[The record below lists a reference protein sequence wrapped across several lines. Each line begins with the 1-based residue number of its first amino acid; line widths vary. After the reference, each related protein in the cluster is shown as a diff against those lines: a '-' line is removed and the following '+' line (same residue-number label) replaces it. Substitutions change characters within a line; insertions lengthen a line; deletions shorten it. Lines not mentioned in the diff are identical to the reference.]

1 MSVIAFVPA
10 RAGSKGIKNKNIK
23 LFNSKPLIFWVLK
36 ALQDCNSVD
45 GIYLATDGDDI
56 ARIADGFGFDKL
68 KVFRRSPENASD
80 SASTESV
87 MFEFFE
93 KEKPLSED
101 IFLLV
106 QATSPF
112 TQNTDFESAIK
123 QFKQEK
129 ADSLLSVARQKRFF
143 WNSNG
148 TPLNYDYKNRPRRQD
163 FEGILI
169 ENGAF
174 YISKVKN
181 ILQSNN
187 RLNGKISLYEMPE
200 YTSLELD
207 EDEDWL
213 MGEIVMQKFKKSELN
228 ADPSQIKL
236 FLSDVDGVLTDAGMY
251 YSEKGDEL
259 KKFSTYDGMAF
270 RLLKEKGIKVGI
282 ITSEDCELNRRRAE
296 KLKLDYHFHGVKNKL
311 EVLEGLVKELG
322 ISFSQLAYIGDDIND
337 LEVLREV
344 GIAACPANARAE
356 VKSIPGIV
364 ELETKGGKGAVRELV
379 NKYWAL

>member
-36 ALQDCNSVD
+36 ALQDCNLVD

-93 KEKPLSED
+93 KEKPLEED

-143 WNSNG
+143 WNSDG
-148 TPLNYDYKNRPRRQD
+148 TPLNYDYKNRSRRQD

-174 YISKVKN
+174 YISKIKN

-228 ADPSQIKL
+228 VDPSQIKL

-364 ELETKGGKGAVRELV
+364 ELETKGGKGAVRCL
-379 NKYWAL
+379 YDRFFG

>member
-93 KEKPLSED
+93 KEKPLEED

-112 TQNTDFESAIK
+112 TQNADFESAIK

-270 RLLKEKGIKVGI
+270 RLLKEKGMKVGI
-282 ITSEDCELNRRRAE
+282 ITSEDCELNRKRAE

-322 ISFSQLAYIGDDIND
+322 ISFSQVAYIGDDIND

-344 GIAACPANARAE
+344 GIAACPGNARVE
-356 VKSIPGIV
+356 VKSIPGII
-364 ELETKGGKGAVRELV
+364 ELETKGGKGAVRCM
-379 NKYWAL
+379 YDRFFG